1 MSVFS
6 MSEEDKK
13 YYQNNASM
21 KDQMQIVGEAFQE
34 MPSVGEAFASAGRG
48 AVDWAS
54 GIGPG
59 VRDYVK
65 KVRHLYDDNVV
76 VPAGSKTLLGE
87 DVSTLFEGARE
98 IDCESMSGTGMKEI
112 VGTCWYGTEMMSGN
126 LKSGSPRSLD
136 TFMPAQRAAFEIV
149 LLSKKY
155 ANRYEEG
162 KDDAN
167 AEAAREYSDLMA
179 RYKAACEASRVD
191 WDEVMNYACWEMQMQ
206 SAQYRDDS
214 NGIYKPDE
222 SEQQRI
228 LVNRAHGMIA
238 QCGNEGWEET
248 MLPHVASRIEKEGTY
263 DTSKE
268 TRTWFQQIAT
278 WLSEKWSSVKEKL
291 GSPWKGMQGM
301 AASLVDTMDTFATYD
316 VLVAREHNEAYKAA
330 ADRFVDTIHG
340 TTEKVGDAVGPY
352 VDKVRDAASD
362 KYEQAKEKLGLDDDS
377 GAEEAEAEGPSVA
390 AP

>member
-1 MSVFS
+1 MRMSVFS

-126 LKSGSPRSLD
+126 LKSGSPRSLCCPRS
-136 TFMPAQRAAFEIV
+136 TPTGMRRERTTPTRRRPGSIPTLWPGTRPHARPATSI
-149 LLSKKY
+149 
-155 ANRYEEG
+155 
-162 KDDAN
+162 
-167 AEAAREYSDLMA
+167 
-179 RYKAACEASRVD
+179 
-191 WDEVMNYACWEMQMQ
+191 
-206 SAQYRDDS
+206 
-214 NGIYKPDE
+214 
-222 SEQQRI
+222 
-228 LVNRAHGMIA
+228 
-238 QCGNEGWEET
+238 
-248 MLPHVASRIEKEGTY
+248 GT
-263 DTSKE
+263 
-268 TRTWFQQIAT
+268 R
-278 WLSEKWSSVKEKL
+278 
-291 GSPWKGMQGM
+291 
-301 AASLVDTMDTFATYD
+301 
-316 VLVAREHNEAYKAA
+316 
-330 ADRFVDTIHG
+330 
-340 TTEKVGDAVGPY
+340 
-352 VDKVRDAASD
+352 
-362 KYEQAKEKLGLDDDS
+362 
-377 GAEEAEAEGPSVA
+377 
-390 AP
+390 